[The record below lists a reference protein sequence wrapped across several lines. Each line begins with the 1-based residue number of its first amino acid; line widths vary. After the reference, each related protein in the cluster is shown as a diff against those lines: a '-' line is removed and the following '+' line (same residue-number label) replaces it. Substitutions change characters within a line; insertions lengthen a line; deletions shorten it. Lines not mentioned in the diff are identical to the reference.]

1 MGDDRVVFN
10 IGGNRYRLIIRFD
23 YPRRIGFVRFVG
35 THDRLMGADPG
46 TPESD
51 RLEVFVILVEEYES
65 ARWSI
70 DAPDPIA
77 AIRHVMEARGLRQ
90 KDLAALIGS
99 QSHASEVLR
108 RQRPLSLAMIR
119 VLSTEWSVP
128 AEVLVREYELATA

>member
-1 MGDDRVVFN
+1 MT
-10 IGGNRYRLIIRFD
+10 IKPIRSETD
-23 YPRRIGFVRFVG
+23 YDSALAEI
-35 THDRLMGADPG
+35 DRLMGADPG

-51 RLEVFVILVEEYES
+51 RLEVFVTLVEEYES

-108 RQRPLSLAMIR
+108 RRRPLSLSMIR